1 MAGRTKTSGSTR
13 YAFEEGLFGGPRLA
27 RKRRILWTGFLA
39 VLAPLLVLLAQQ
51 YRWLLDL
58 EQASTVARQAALEK
72 QLGILTKEV
81 RFFYLG
87 AAERILNVPPTI
99 LEPRYVR
106 KIGKF
111 LGSRQAEG
119 VSRLFVVNYLAED
132 RSKRVSLY
140 DPSTK
145 TMKPAGDFT
154 SEVRAIYLAA
164 APWDI
169 LRKKGGTVD
178 PTAFIV
184 EEKDPE
190 HRTILKPI
198 IDESSKLVG
207 LAGMIVDQVFFREV
221 VLPGAIR
228 DALPTTSGADDLRVT
243 VRNAAGEIVLGEAP
257 ADEATRGVS
266 RAFSFPFTDW
276 TISLRDQHTTP
287 EQWARANFAAN
298 VTLSLVTGVLLLGG
312 ILLVLRTTAREM
324 RLSEMK
330 NHFVSNVSH
339 ELRTP
344 LASIRVFGEFL
355 RRDRVSSPEKIREYG
370 ESIETE
376 SRRLTALI
384 NNILDFSKIESGRKV
399 YELKPVDLEEV
410 VRSVLDTFKIRLRHS
425 GFEIELQ
432 GPEAPL
438 PKVPADR
445 DAIRQVIANLV
456 DNAVKY
462 SSASQDIQVTLS
474 SQADRAVIAIK
485 DHGIGISP
493 EELPKIFE
501 RFHRVGTGLVHEVR
515 GSGLGLSIV
524 EHVMRAHG
532 GKVDVQSE
540 VGVGSTFSIH
550 LPTLPPTT
558 SAEDPSPMAEDSAA
572 PPQQSS

>member
-1 MAGRTKTSGSTR
+1 MAGKATTSGNTR
-13 YAFEEGLFGGPRLA
+13 GALDEGLFEGPRLA
-27 RKRRILWTGFLA
+27 RKRRILWAGFLA
-39 VLAPLLVLLAQQ
+39 VLVPLLVLLALQ

-58 EQASTVARQAALEK
+58 EQASAVARKTALEK

-87 AAERILNVPPTI
+87 AAERILNIPPTI
-99 LEPRYVR
+99 LEPRYVN

-119 VSRLFVVNYLAED
+119 VSQLFVVNYLTKD
-132 RSKRVSLY
+132 RSQRILLY
-140 DPSTK
+140 DPPTR
-145 TMKPAGDFT
+145 TLEPPADFT
-154 SEVRAIYLAA
+154 PEVRAIYLAA

-169 LRKKGGTVD
+169 LRKRGGAVD

-198 IDESSKLVG
+198 VDDGSKLVG
-207 LAGMIVDQVFFREV
+207 LAGMIVNQIYFRDV

-228 DALPTTSGADDLRVT
+228 DSLPTRSGDNDLRVT
-243 VRNAAGEIVLGEAP
+243 VRNAAGKIVLGEAS
-257 ADEATRGVS
+257 ADGTTRGVTQF
-266 RAFSFPFTDW
+266 FSFLFTDW
-276 TISLRDQHTTP
+276 TISLRDQYTTP

-355 RRDRVSSPEKIREYG
+355 RRGRVTSPEKIQEYG

-399 YELKPVDLEEV
+399 YELKPIDLEAV
-410 VRSVLDTFKIRLRHS
+410 VRAVLDTFAVRLRHS
-425 GFEIELQ
+425 GFEITFE
-432 GPEAPL
+432 GPAAPL
-438 PKVPADR
+438 PEVSADR

-462 SSASQDIQVTLS
+462 SDGSRDILVSLKQ
-474 SQADRAVIAIK
+474 QADRAEITVK

-493 EELPKIFE
+493 EEQPKIFE

-524 EHVMRAHG
+524 KHVVRAHG
-532 GKVDVQSE
+532 GEVDLQSE
-540 VGVGSTFSIH
+540 VGHGSTFSIR
-550 LPTLPPTT
+550 LPIEKRTNPGNISVSKTEKPT
-558 SAEDPSPMAEDSAA
+558 SQ
-572 PPQQSS
+572 PQQSN